1 MKAARLTAGART
13 MIRGMAKIPAVRLG
27 IDLGG
32 TKIHCL
38 VIDRKGRTLG
48 VSRAA
53 TKASRGYAAVVERIA
68 EIAGEAIDDA
78 GIRRRDLHAVGL
90 GAPGMIDPAGGV
102 IQLAP
107 NLGWRSKPL
116 AEDLGRELDL
126 PVVLGN
132 DVNFGA
138 LGEATYGGSRKAASS
153 FAAFV
158 GTGLGGGFVLDGQV
172 VNGRHGFAGEI
183 GHIPAPFGQARCGCG
198 HLGCLETTA
207 SRTGLV
213 RLIRQAAAAGKRCL
227 LPAGVVRSGQL
238 VKAYDAGCPASRAA
252 MAELIAAL
260 GWGLATVGN
269 VLDPEV
275 YVIGGGVAEAFGK
288 RLLAPLARAMT
299 ANAVLFQRHRPV
311 LRLAELGDDAV
322 AIGAAVASGEAR

>member
-1 MKAARLTAGART
+1 MKAARLTAWART
-13 MIRGMAKIPAVRLG
+13 MIPGMAKIPAVRLG

-38 VIDRKGRTLG
+38 VIDRKGRVLG
-48 VSRAA
+48 TSRAS

-68 EIAGEAIDDA
+68 EVAHEAMDDA
-78 GIRRRDLHAVGL
+78 GIRRRDLKAVGI

-116 AEDLGRELDL
+116 ADDLGDELDL

-153 FAAFV
+153 FAVFV
-158 GTGLGGGFVLDGQV
+158 GTGLGGGLVVGGRV
-172 VNGRHGFAGEI
+172 VNGSHGFGGEI

-198 HLGCLETTA
+198 RCGCLETTA

-213 RLIRQAAAAGKRCL
+213 RLVRQAAAAGRRCL
-227 LPAGVVRSGQL
+227 LPTGEVRSGHL
-238 VKAYDAGCPASRAA
+238 VKAYDAGCPATRAA
-252 MAELIAAL
+252 LAEMLAAL

-269 VLDPEV
+269 VVDPEV
-275 YVIGGGVAEAFGK
+275 FVIGGGVAEAFGK

-299 ANAVLFQRHRPV
+299 ADAVLYQRHRPA

-322 AIGAAVASGEAR
+322 AIGAAVASGEA